1 MKGLVPAGTRGKA
14 HCVAEALG
22 ITMARYLELLIEQDV
37 LDAHGRPLWADEAV
51 PRRTSPLPG
60 MEERHDAA

>member
-1 MKGLVPAGTRGKA
+1 MKGLVP
-14 HCVAEALG
+14 V
-22 ITMARYLELLIEQDV
+22 ARYLELLIERDV

-60 MEERHDAA
+60 VERHDAA